1 MTDATHIPTPDHAI
15 PFAMEDF
22 EQVFNLF
29 VAAEEDLP
37 DRMPRSTI
45 AGKGLL
51 ALKEHFQTDAN
62 RFCSAMWRIWGL
74 IDLIRDERL
83 GRWVIKGNP
92 LSGPT
97 RIHPAVIDATAEVR
111 LDGRGRFRAGTF
123 LKRVEKIAAQRYP
136 EPALPVS

>member
-1 MTDATHIPTPDHAI
+1 MTHTTHIPTPDHAV
-15 PFAMEDF
+15 PFAVEDF
-22 EQVFNLF
+22 EKVFNLF

-37 DRMPRSTI
+37 DRVPGSTI

-51 ALKEHFQTDAN
+51 ALKEHFQADAD

-97 RIHPAVIDATAEVR
+97 RIHPAVIDATAEAR
-111 LDGRGRFRAGTF
+111 LDGRGRFRADTF
-123 LKRVEKIAAQRYP
+123 LKRVEKIAAQGRNQP
-136 EPALPVS
+136 SPD